1 MKVEGLSSSQAA
13 ASRRANGLAAPG
25 FNVPMGETQQ
35 AQATRAA
42 TAPAT
47 ITNVGSLLA
56 LQGVE
61 TIDERRRRATRRA
74 NILLD
79 QLEDIKIATLS
90 GNVSRN
96 QLANL
101 SQTLRERLDDVEDPA
116 LSAILEEVELRAEV
130 ELAKL
135 ERSL

>member
-13 ASRRANGLAAPG
+13 ALRRANGLAAPG

>member
-13 ASRRANGLAAPG
+13 ALRRANGLAAPG

-74 NILLD
+74 NTLLD

>member
-13 ASRRANGLAAPG
+13 ALRRANGMAAPG

-35 AQATRAA
+35 AQYTRAA

-74 NILLD
+74 NTLLD

-101 SQTLRERLDDVEDPA
+101 SQTLRERLDDVEDPN